1 MKRNTV
7 EVFHALMKK
16 GWVDRRDNPEIWSM
30 LEDQDVLEELDDF
43 KSVMGI
49 DIIRVGDRIYMVPT
63 QDNDLFLKNNVD
75 YRSDISA
82 GNEVRTRDLYLFNY
96 LSIYLIYLF
105 FSGEGSD
112 PCSREFLKKS
122 ELVSLFTSHCESVT
136 SEGIGERSQTEYS
149 DNFIALANAWLSK
162 LDGEPTSKKFDQ
174 KYGIVNRLM
183 VKYKNDEL
191 FELSEDDLI
200 RPTRKLKDLMPYFLR
215 KDRVSDIQN
224 WIKEADSDAA
234 DK

>member
-43 KSVMGI
+43 KAGMGI

-122 ELVSLFTSHCESVT
+122 ELVSLFTTHCENVT
-136 SEGIGERSQTEYS
+136 SDVIGERSQTEYS

-162 LDGEPTSKKFDQ
+162 LDGDPASKKFDQ

-191 FELSEDDLI
+191 FELSDDDLI

>member
-43 KSVMGI
+43 KAGMGI

-122 ELVSLFTSHCESVT
+122 ELVSLFTTHCENVT
-136 SEGIGERSQTEYS
+136 SDVIGERSQTEYS

-162 LDGEPTSKKFDQ
+162 LDGDPTSKKFDQ